1 MWIPNC
7 SETTK
12 TIIIKSIYLEMIL
25 KFNTKENFEQWLN
38 GQTLPSGYV
47 IITDDLSFAA
57 FTTNNIDNI
66 TTTFEFKNIKDNN
79 K

>member
-1 MWIPNC
+1 MLIPNC
-7 SETTK
+7 SATTK
-12 TIIIKSIYLEMIL
+12 TIIIKSIYIEMIL
-25 KFNTKENFEQWLN
+25 KFNTKENFERWLN

-47 IITDDLSFAA
+47 IITDDLQLAA

-66 TTTFEFKNIKDNN
+66 TTTFEFKNIKENN